1 MELRYSP
8 GADAASV
15 LIQGPI
21 EPGGDHH
28 KERLDA
34 DRFIRYDDDGTV
46 LEYEF
51 LNVRRYGMRLDDLAH
66 RDELTGLFA
75 EAGFSERDWGHAIP
89 TGVIRQ
95 RRAGAT
101 G

>member
-1 MELRYSP
+1 MELRYDP
-8 GADAASV
+8 RVDAASV
-15 LIQGPI
+15 LLQGEI

-34 DRFIRYDDDGTV
+34 DRFVRYAAGGDV

-51 LNVRRYGMRLDDLAH
+51 LNPRRYGVKLDDLEH
-66 RDELTGLFA
+66 RDELARLFA

-89 TGVIRQ
+89 TKVIR
-95 RRAGAT
+95 RRRGDVAG
-101 G
+101 

>member
-1 MELRYSP
+1 MELRYDP
-8 GADAASV
+8 RADAASV
-15 LIQGPI
+15 LLRGPI

-34 DRFIRYDDDGTV
+34 DRFVRYADDGAV

-51 LNVRRYGMRLDDLAH
+51 QNARRYGVGLDDLAH
-66 RDELTGLFA
+66 RDELARLFA

-89 TGVIRQ
+89 TKVIR
-95 RRAGAT
+95 RRRT
-101 G
+101 GVVG